1 MRGGDRRYHDIL
13 MKREDVKED
22 KTQWI
27 EIHKQKK
34 YRERQKTKKQLGN
47 QSCCTENTDKK
58 KGPRDHVCNFV
69 KDFIKS
75 LKYTDSIRV

>member
-13 MKREDVKED
+13 MKREDVTED

-34 YRERQKTKKQLGN
+34 YRERQKTKNSQETKAAAQRT
-47 QSCCTENTDKK
+47 QIRK
-58 KGPRDHVCNFV
+58 RDQEIMFA
-69 KDFIKS
+69 IL
-75 LKYTDSIRV
+75 LKIL